1 MVNWASTKTRS
12 LNSQPIRSVAATGE
26 LRGLAQERPFP
37 TKARS
42 LKRAAS
48 SGLAALERSVLQKI
62 NQFRQ
67 QKGLS
72 SLSLNASMTQQAR
85 QHSQDM
91 AKCCVLSHDGFE
103 GRVRTISAS
112 VSYKAAAENVA
123 YNQGFS
129 NPVGQAVNS
138 WLKSPGH
145 LENIMGNY
153 NITGIGVSKNP
164 QGEFYFT
171 QIFIL
176 R

>member
-1 MVNWASTKTRS
+1 MTNWGSTTTRS
-12 LNSQPIRSVAATGE
+12 LNSQPIPLQAAE
-26 LRGLAQERPFP
+26 LKGLNQEKPFLAKVP
-37 TKARS
+37 RS

-48 SGLAALERSVLQKI
+48 SGIAALERSVLQKI

-72 SLSLNASMTQQAR
+72 SLNLNAAITRQAR
-85 QHSQDM
+85 QHSKDM
-91 AKCCVLSHDGFE
+91 ASCRILSHDGFE
-103 GRVRTISAS
+103 GRVRTISMK

-129 NPVGQAVNS
+129 DPVGQAMNG

-145 LENIMGNY
+145 LQNMVGNY
-153 NITGIGVSKNP
+153 NLTGIGIAQNA
-164 QGEFYFT
+164 QGSFYFT
-171 QIFIL
+171 QIFIK